1 MKAIVTSQTAYQS
14 PLVELQQQP
23 QESPA
28 ISPCVNLKAWCNQ
41 RVLAKRKDFYVPGVT
56 RASTNLPNCVLVA
69 LDFPEGQQQLYQDIF
84 ASGKYDVIS
93 DAAPP
98 PNEVNFA
105 SLNFPLISQQA
116 SFCHFRFMSVDVFV
130 YTQ

>member
-1 MKAIVTSQTAYQS
+1 MKAIVTTSQAAYQS
-14 PLVELQQQP
+14 PLVELQ
-23 QESPA
+23 ESPA
-28 ISPCVNLKAWCNQ
+28 MSPCVNLKAWSNQ

-56 RASTNLPNCVLVA
+56 RPSNLPNCVLVA

-98 PNEVNFA
+98 PNEVNLSHILLPFNLL
-105 SLNFPLISQQA
+105 LNTLQN
-116 SFCHFRFMSVDVFV
+116 SFYFRFMSVDAFV

>member
-1 MKAIVTSQTAYQS
+1 MHHPHMKAIVTTSQAAYSQ
-14 PLVELQQQP
+14 PLVELQQ
-23 QESPA
+23 ESSSSAVAAAMP
-28 ISPCVNLKAWCNQ
+28 SCVNLKAWCNQ

-56 RASTNLPNCVLVA
+56 RPSNLPNCVLVA

-98 PNEVNFA
+98 PNEVN
-105 SLNFPLISQQA
+105 
-116 SFCHFRFMSVDVFV
+116 
-130 YTQ
+130 

>member
-1 MKAIVTSQTAYQS
+1 MYSPTTSNHHHHHHMKAIVTTSQAAYQS
-14 PLVELQQQP
+14 PLVELQQ
-23 QESPA
+23 ESSAMP
-28 ISPCVNLKAWCNQ
+28 SCVNLKAWSNQ

-56 RASTNLPNCVLVA
+56 RPSNLPNCVLVA

-98 PNEVNFA
+98 PNEVN
-105 SLNFPLISQQA
+105 
-116 SFCHFRFMSVDVFV
+116 
-130 YTQ
+130 